1 MAIYGPPTIIEDMSI
16 LARAAV
22 RTVALAATCAACFV
36 VAERVMDDQGG
47 GANIG
52 VGLGVFALLVVLSGA
67 WAAVDGAR
75 LAFSAVAA
83 TWGWVAVAIGLLG
96 WVPPIL
102 AELSSEGAD
111 LLSNAVLASSVTVVF
126 VALLVAVPAV
136 VGAALGSAVAD
147 TRASRHRST

>member
-1 MAIYGPPTIIEDMSI
+1 
-16 LARAAV
+16 
-22 RTVALAATCAACFV
+22 
-36 VAERVMDDQGG
+36 MDDQGG

-52 VGLGVFALLVVLSGA
+52 LGLGVFALLVVLSGA

-111 LLSNAVLASSVTVVF
+111 LLSSAVLASS
-126 VALLVAVPAV
+126 
-136 VGAALGSAVAD
+136 VAD